1 MDFSLTQ
8 EQEQLRSEVVGF
20 ARKELNHGVAERD
33 RDQEFPRDLWLKC
46 GQMGLQGLPVPE
58 EYGGLGLDPLSCAV
72 ALDAFGLGCEDSGL
86 VFSVCAHLLA
96 CVVPV
101 WKFGTE
107 EQKRRYLPGL
117 CDGTI
122 IAVNSMSEPDSGS
135 DAFALRT
142 RAERVAGGFRLTGT
156 KTFATNGPVANLSL
170 AFATTD
176 PEKGAYGGVT
186 AFLVDMDTPGVQ
198 ATRKIPKMGLR
209 TSPFGE
215 VVFDEAFVP
224 DEAVLGGIGGGAD
237 LFGHSMDWERI
248 CLFASHVGTLERL
261 VDKAVKYART
271 RRQFGQNIG
280 KFQAVSHKIADMKIR
295 LETARLLT
303 YRGASRLERSRFVSM
318 DAAMVKVYVSEALVE
333 SARDVMQIFGGYG
346 YCTEYEIER
355 AVRDALGSTLY
366 SGTSEM
372 QRNII
377 GGWLGL

>member
-237 LFGHSMDWERI
+237 LFGH
-248 CLFASHVGTLERL
+248 
-261 VDKAVKYART
+261 
-271 RRQFGQNIG
+271 
-280 KFQAVSHKIADMKIR
+280 
-295 LETARLLT
+295 
-303 YRGASRLERSRFVSM
+303 
-318 DAAMVKVYVSEALVE
+318 
-333 SARDVMQIFGGYG
+333 
-346 YCTEYEIER
+346 
-355 AVRDALGSTLY
+355 
-366 SGTSEM
+366 
-372 QRNII
+372 
-377 GGWLGL
+377 